1 MGDVALVLIIILI
14 LVIIWRGPKTM
25 PQIGN
30 MLGRGV
36 KATREEAKAIR
47 EDVSPTTPK
56 RTATTARRRPPDRDP
71 HLPPRRTPA
80 DRPPTSR
87 AR

>member
-25 PQIGN
+25 PQIGH

-36 KATREEAKAIR
+36 KASREEAKAIR
-47 EDVSPTTPK
+47 EDVNGPK
-56 RTATTARRRPPDRDP
+56 PPDGS
-71 HLPPRRTPA
+71 TPA
-80 DRPPTSR
+80 
-87 AR
+87 A